1 MQDNE
6 LFKKKRRPF
15 SPETVDSRRKR
26 APLLITWHY
35 STGQGQCQMKI
46 SAKGREVLL
55 RQNHPP
61 RPKNRGGGRV
71 YAEAGGQFGVCRVN
85 KLTIDNEQLTIMVSL
100 RDELK
105 LFLNYFR
112 RKFLN
117 CQLSTVN
124 CQFDNPQHSHT
135 PQFPGQSKMPFL
147 FRRTF
152 DESKGALPNKSRAPL
167 KMPFFTQPRCW
178 VRRGCRS
185 SRGCGCIFRSG
196 LCTGIAP
203 DRPDCR

>member
-1 MQDNE
+1 MSNE
-6 LFKKKRRPF
+6 NISQRPRSAP
-15 SPETVDSRRKR
+15 SPE
-26 APLLITWHY
+26 P
-35 STGQGQCQMKI
+35 
-46 SAKGREVLL
+46 
-55 RQNHPP
+55 PP
-61 RPKNRGGGRV
+61 RPKTEGWLV
-71 YAEAGGQFGVCRVN
+71 YAKAGGQIGVCRVN
-85 KLTIDNEQLTIMVSL
+85 KLTIDNEQLSIMVSL

-135 PQFPGQSKMPFL
+135 PQFPGQSKMSFL
-147 FRRTF
+147 FRRAF
-152 DESKGALPNKSRAPL
+152 DESKGALSNKSSAPL
-167 KMPFFTQPRCW
+167 KMPVFTQPRCW

-196 LCTGIAP
+196 LYTGTAP
-203 DRPDCR
+203 DRPGCR

>member
-1 MQDNE
+1 MSNE
-6 LFKKKRRPF
+6 NISQRPRSAP
-15 SPETVDSRRKR
+15 SPE
-26 APLLITWHY
+26 P
-35 STGQGQCQMKI
+35 
-46 SAKGREVLL
+46 
-55 RQNHPP
+55 PP
-61 RPKNRGGGRV
+61 RPKTEGWLV
-71 YAEAGGQFGVCRVN
+71 YAKAGGQIGVCRVN

-135 PQFPGQSKMPFL
+135 PQFPGESKMPFL

-152 DESKGALPNKSRAPL
+152 DENKGAPPNKSSAPL
-167 KMPFFTQPRCW
+167 KNPFFTQPRCW
-178 VRRGCRS
+178 VRRGWRS

-203 DRPDCR
+203 DRPGCR